1 MQPQHPQLAVSAA
14 IFRDGKILL
23 VRRARSPAKGFYSL
37 PGGRVEFGETL
48 HAALHREVDEETALK
63 IEIVGLAGWREVVPG
78 TTGGGHY
85 LIMSFA
91 ARWMAGEPVLND
103 EHDDFKWLDPDAL
116 GDLKTTGGLQEVIQ
130 SARGILGL
138 TTLKPRLASS
148 ALKRH
153 ITGAPDPFMSKHLL
167 AIFLLISVCISGPAR
182 AQDAA
187 APFDGDLQRLA
198 EILGTLHY
206 LRGICG
212 TNEGPKWRN
221 EMQALIDAET
231 PSGDRRARM
240 IAGFNRGYNGFQQT
254 YRTCTPAAT
263 VAIRRYIEEGSK
275 ISRDLTARYA
285 N

>member
-1 MQPQHPQLAVSAA
+1 LTAIYLETPLQPCAPCFQRIEKAYHA
-14 IFRDGKILL
+14 GL
-23 VRRARSPAKGFYSL
+23 VA
-37 PGGRVEFGETL
+37 
-48 HAALHREVDEETALK
+48 
-63 IEIVGLAGWREVVPG
+63 
-78 TTGGGHY
+78 
-85 LIMSFA
+85 
-91 ARWMAGEPVLND
+91 PVLD
-103 EHDDFKWLDPDAL
+103 RFM
-116 GDLKTTGGLQEVIQ
+116 LK
-130 SARGILGL
+130 
-138 TTLKPRLASS
+138 
-148 ALKRH
+148 H
-153 ITGAPDPFMSKHLL
+153 
-167 AIFLLISVCISGPAR
+167 FLPVLILISVCNLGPAR

-212 TNEGPKWRN
+212 TNEGAKWRN

-254 YRTCTPAAT
+254 YRTCTPAAS
-263 VAIRRYIEEGSK
+263 VAIRRYIEEGSR

>member
-1 MQPQHPQLAVSAA
+1 MTPIMGLFVS
-14 IFRDGKILL
+14 
-23 VRRARSPAKGFYSL
+23 
-37 PGGRVEFGETL
+37 
-48 HAALHREVDEETALK
+48 
-63 IEIVGLAGWREVVPG
+63 
-78 TTGGGHY
+78 
-85 LIMSFA
+85 
-91 ARWMAGEPVLND
+91 
-103 EHDDFKWLDPDAL
+103 
-116 GDLKTTGGLQEVIQ
+116 
-130 SARGILGL
+130 
-138 TTLKPRLASS
+138 
-148 ALKRH
+148 KR
-153 ITGAPDPFMSKHLL
+153 LL
-167 AIFLLISVCISGPAR
+167 AIFVLLFACLLGPAR
-182 AQDAA
+182 AEDAA

-254 YRTCTPAAT
+254 YRTCTPAAL
-263 VAIRRYIEEGSK
+263 VAIRRYIDEGSK